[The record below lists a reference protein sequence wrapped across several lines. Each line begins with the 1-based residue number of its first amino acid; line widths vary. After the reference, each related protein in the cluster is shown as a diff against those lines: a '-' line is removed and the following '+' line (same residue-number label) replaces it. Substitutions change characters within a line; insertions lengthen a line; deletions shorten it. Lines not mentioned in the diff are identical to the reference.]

1 MPSIPL
7 RGFPGP
13 APRDL
18 PLPSG
23 WHYMACISRVW
34 VSARITPGN
43 NEETGGANIAS
54 EGDVEGVMDR
64 PIGNTPE
71 VHAECEKW
79 YVRSAG
85 KKEAVDCGSCSGL

>member
-13 APRDL
+13 ALRDL

-23 WHYMACISRVW
+23 WLYMACTNRVW
-34 VSARITPGN
+34 VSCPHYRKHK
-43 NEETGGANIAS
+43 ETVGANIPS

-64 PIGNTPE
+64 PIGNTSE

-79 YVRSAG
+79 YV
-85 KKEAVDCGSCSGL
+85 